1 VPVSCGSCRV
11 WDVIDKSA
19 PDVDSGSTSKRSCQE
34 TPITEAD
41 TCRKY
46 VLPKLYGAGWT
57 DDQISEQKT
66 FTDGRIFVFE
76 NGCKRKG
83 QKRADYILRYR
94 PNYLVAVVEAKS
106 AYKNAADGM
115 QQAKEYAQTLG
126 AKFAYAT
133 NGKSIIEYS
142 FLTGKETEVSM
153 FPPPDE
159 LWQLVRQAEGIK
171 DDVVADRILTP
182 GYRVPGKEPRYYQEI
197 AINRVIKAI
206 LTGKKRILL
215 TMATGTGKTY
225 VAFQIVWKL
234 WNTRWNR
241 SSEYRKPKVLYLADR
256 NVLVDDPK
264 DKIFAPL
271 GDARWKI
278 QGEAVKGR
286 EVYFATYQSIAE
298 DPNRPGL
305 FRQYPRDFFDL
316 IVVDECHRGSA
327 KDENNWRVILDYF
340 QPAVQFGMTA
350 TPLRRDNRATYRYF
364 GNPVYTYSLDQGI
377 QDGFLAPYRVRRVI
391 TSVDAEGWRPT
402 KDQVD
407 RYGREIPD
415 KLYGTPDFERTI
427 AFRARNEAVAT
438 HLTDYMKQNGTWAKT
453 ILFCVDQEHADD
465 MRRLLNNMNSGIA
478 KEHPEYVVRIVSDE
492 GDIGRGYLD
501 QFMDIES
508 QVPVIVTTS
517 QLLTTGVD
525 IPLCK
530 NVAIFRVINSMTD
543 FKQII
548 GRGTRVNSDYG
559 KLFFTILDYTGSA
572 TKLFADPEFDG
583 QPASLTEEEAE
594 PDGVWKPVRV
604 LVRPFSE
611 EEGGVIITDD
621 SEGGGSRKLYVDGG
635 TVEITADA
643 VYDLDADGKRI
654 RAISYS
660 EYTGK
665 TVRSMFTSAAELRS
679 KWSEAQQRGAIVDS
693 LEDRGISLEQLLR
706 TSNTPEADPFDLL
719 CNIAFNVPIHTRRER
734 ADRIRK
740 EELAFFAKFRPEAR
754 EILTEILDK
763 YVEFGTTQLDDANV
777 LKVAPIS
784 NFGNVME
791 ISQLFGGPEE
801 LRHTIGEMQ
810 NLLYT

>member
-1 VPVSCGSCRV
+1 M
-11 WDVIDKSA
+11 DKSA
-19 PDVDSGSTSKRSCQE
+19 SSKYSDCASKRSCQE

-41 TCRKY
+41 TCRRY

-94 PNYLVAVVEAKS
+94 PNYVVAVVEAMS

-133 NGKSIIEYS
+133 NGKSILEYS
-142 FLTGKETEVSM
+142 FLTGKETEIST

-159 LWQLVRQAEGIK
+159 LWHHIRQAEGIK

-182 GYRVPGKEPRYYQEI
+182 GYRVPGKDPRYYQEI

-241 SSEYRKPKVLYLADR
+241 TGEYRKPKVLYLADR

-316 IVVDECHRGSA
+316 IIVDECHRGSA
-327 KDENNWRVILDYF
+327 KDENNWRLILDYY

-364 GNPVYTYSLDQGI
+364 GNPVYTYTLAEGI
-377 QDGFLAPYRVRRVI
+377 QDGFLAPYRVRRII

-402 KDQVD
+402 KDQLD

-415 KLYGTPDFERTI
+415 KLYGTPDFERII
-427 AFRARNEAVAT
+427 AFKARNEAVAT
-438 HLTDYMKQNGTWAKT
+438 HLTDYMKQNETWAKT

-465 MRRLLNNMNSGIA
+465 MRRLLNNMNSDIA
-478 KEHPEYVVRIVSDE
+478 KEHPDYVVRIVSDE
-492 GDIGRGYLD
+492 GDVGRGYLD
-501 QFMDIES
+501 RFMDIES

-583 QPASLTEEEAE
+583 EPASLTEEEAE
-594 PDGVWKPVRV
+594 PDGAWKPIRV

-621 SEGGGSRKLYVDGG
+621 SEGGEPRKFYVDGG
-635 TVEITADA
+635 AVEITADA

-679 KWSEAQQRGAIVDS
+679 KWSGAQQRAVIVET

-706 TSNTPEADPFDLL
+706 TSNMPEADPFDLL
-719 CNIAFNVPIHTRRER
+719 CNIAFNIPIRTRRER

-740 EELAFFAKFRPEAR
+740 EEQAFFAKFRPEAR
-754 EILTEILDK
+754 EVLTEILDK
-763 YVEFGTTQLDDANV
+763 YVEFGTTQLDDTNV

-791 ISQLFGGPEE
+791 IARLFGGPEE
-801 LRHTIGEMQ
+801 LRQTLGEMQ